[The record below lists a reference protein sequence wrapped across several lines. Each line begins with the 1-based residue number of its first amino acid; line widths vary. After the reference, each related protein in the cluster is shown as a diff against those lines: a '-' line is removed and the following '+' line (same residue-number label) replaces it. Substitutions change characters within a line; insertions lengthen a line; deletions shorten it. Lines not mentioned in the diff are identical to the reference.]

1 MLTPRRQEGKS
12 PDAVRALIRR
22 WRLIAFGKRGP
33 AFRYSDFDIRQPGLA
48 SEKYVTLREK
58 SRMCGGK
65 SKRGVR
71 QLPDAALIE
80 VASLISL
87 PQEPHPHFVRTVP
100 GARFAH
106 LVRVDPVDSEHVR
119 IGARVLHRRDLN
131 SIAADVHPG
140 RVRTSPAETHH
151 LIPIHNVLFR
161 REMNLTRSRGW
172 GRSHSRRRCGC

>member
-1 MLTPRRQEGKS
+1 
-12 PDAVRALIRR
+12 
-22 WRLIAFGKRGP
+22 
-33 AFRYSDFDIRQPGLA
+33 
-48 SEKYVTLREK
+48 
-58 SRMCGGK
+58 MCGGK

-87 PQEPHPHFVRTVP
+87 PQEPHPHFVRTVHRV
-100 GARFAH
+100 RFAH

-151 LIPIHNVLFR
+151 LIPIHYVLLG
-161 REMNLTRSRGW
+161 REMNPTRSGSW
-172 GRSHSRRRCGC
+172 RRRSTRRR